1 MHYLKIFYNLSGP
14 DEGSPIPLDVVN
26 HGEQFGLK
34 GVNFWPQLSHRQ
46 VIDAI
51 DSLKKKYKQDFDR
64 VKNNIFPFNFFPP
77 LPQHFKKFP
86 N

>member
-1 MHYLKIFYNLSGP
+1 MPSFKPFLNFIGP
-14 DEGSPIPLDVVN
+14 DEGSPIPVDVIN

-51 DSLKKKYKQDFDR
+51 DGLKKKYKQDFDR
-64 VKNNIFPFNFFPP
+64 VK
-77 LPQHFKKFP
+77 KFISLITYSLSKFT
-86 N
+86 